1 LGSPGRR
8 PWARPARSA
17 ALAVGIVVVL
27 LGVAAR
33 PAAAA
38 TYPPLPGGIGND
50 RFILNNLSAPSIGP
64 GGSGRIDFTVTAP
77 TTPAATL
84 TSVVVTCVVY
94 AFNGYPGNGAS
105 SLPVADAPVL
115 STATLSGE
123 NVSVLLGNVTSGDS
137 IGGSVGVATSSATP
151 AGTYAVRTAVSFSE
165 SGTSYRLE
173 SRGWFSATVWEKATE
188 LPNGTAT
195 LNLSVLGVSGV
206 VPETAILVSPSGWSV
221 ALPVVAAVGLALVGA
236 AAWVYFRR
244 SPGSS
249 SGTG

>member
-1 LGSPGRR
+1 M
-8 PWARPARSA
+8 
-17 ALAVGIVVVL
+17 AVGVVVAL
-27 LGVAAR
+27 LGLGAQSAS
-33 PAAAA
+33 AA

-50 RFILNNLSAPSIGP
+50 RFLLNNLSAPSIAP
-64 GGSGRIDFTVTAP
+64 GGSGRIDFAVTAP

-84 TSVVVTCVVY
+84 ASVVVTFVVY
-94 AFNGYPGNGAS
+94 AFNGYPGNGSA

-115 STATLSGE
+115 SNATVSGE
-123 NVSVLLGNVTSGDS
+123 NVSVPLPNLSAGDS
-137 IGGSVGVATSSATP
+137 DRASVGVATSSATP
-151 AGTYAVRTAVSFSE
+151 AGTYAVRTAVSFTE
-165 SGTSYRLE
+165 GGIAYRLE
-173 SRGWFSATVWEKATE
+173 SRGWFTETVWEKATV

-195 LNLSVLGVSGV
+195 LNLTVLGVSGV

-221 ALPVVAAVGLALVGA
+221 ALPIVAAVGFALVGA